1 MIKLP
6 PLDKYKQDLTRDDF
20 LFDAAQEN
28 AVIHLQRLY
37 DDLKNKPLAV
47 SGFKKVLNRWKKV
60 YKKQEVEPIKGLY
73 FWGGVGRGKTYL
85 VDTFYDSLPF
95 TNKTRVHFHRFM
107 HRVHQ
112 ELKTLS
118 GQSDPLKIIAK
129 KFADETQ
136 IICFDEFFVSDI
148 TDAMILGTLFEEL
161 FAYNVTL
168 VATSNIIPDDL
179 YRNGLQR
186 ERFLPA
192 IKLINK
198 HTLIVNVDSGV
209 DYRLRTLEQAE
220 IFHYPLDEQANE
232 NLKHYFK
239 QLSTDEG
246 KAGQSIEIHNRPLET
261 ILVSDGVVYFDFSV
275 LCESARSQG
284 DYMEISQ
291 LYHTVLMANVK
302 EMGPDSDDTTRRFI
316 ALVDEFYERNV
327 KLIMSAELPLEDLYS
342 GGRLA
347 FEFKRCLSRL
357 QEMQSH
363 DYLASEHLP

>member
-1 MIKLP
+1 MIQLSP
-6 PLDKYKQDLTRDDF
+6 IDKYKQDLSRDDF

-28 AVIHLQRLY
+28 AVKHLQRLY
-37 DDLKNKPLAV
+37 DDFQTKPLAV

-60 YKKQEVEPIKGLY
+60 YKKQETKPIKGLY

-85 VDTFYDSLPF
+85 VDTFYESLPF
-95 TNKTRVHFHRFM
+95 KNKSRVHFHRFM

-112 ELKTLS
+112 ELKALS

-129 KFADETQ
+129 KFAQETQ

-161 FAYNVTL
+161 FAHNVTL
-168 VATSNIIPDDL
+168 VATSNIIPDEL

-192 IKLINK
+192 IKLINE
-198 HTLIVNVDSGV
+198 HTDIVNVDSGV

-220 IFHYPLDEQANE
+220 IYHYPLDKQADE
-232 NLKHYFK
+232 NLCHYFK
-239 QLSTDEG
+239 QLSGEAG
-246 KAGQSIEIHNRPLET
+246 KKGQNIEINNRELAT
-261 ILVSDGVVYFDFSV
+261 VLVSEGVVYFDFSV

-302 EMGPDSDDTTRRFI
+302 EMGSDSDDSTRRFI

-327 KLIMSAELPLEDLYS
+327 KLIMSAEQPLEQLYS